1 MLTGAAEEGGAWY
14 PAWPHNLP
22 STQQTEMQSRS
33 PGNSVKLKQ
42 SWRRQH
48 QQHPHSPHRKPPQ
61 RGAHPHRLCP
71 LPHNP
76 SSTRRT
82 TSSCLS
88 PRSSPQSP
96 GRLAQQCCKRVIQQI
111 AHQYFWHRTLSEC
124 PRCTAPTPACGQGVW
139 RRGAA
144 GMVRAATSRARL
156 LPLGRG
162 AQHGQSSTRLHQ
174 TTSALLRS
182 SHRAPT
188 SVRRARSTP
197 ALLLRLQDHGQVA
210 RAHIICGLMDE
221 TTGWEENTYSAT
233 IYQGQKLEH
242 N

>member
-1 MLTGAAEEGGAWY
+1 
-14 PAWPHNLP
+14 
-22 STQQTEMQSRS
+22 MQSRS

-76 SSTRRT
+76 SSTHRT

-124 PRCTAPTPACGQGVW
+124 PCCTAPTPACGRGVW
-139 RRGAA
+139 RQGAA
-144 GMVRAATSRARL
+144 GMVRTATSRARL
-156 LPLGRG
+156 LPWDGELSTAR
-162 AQHGQSSTRLHQ
+162 AAPASTKPPLPSSG
-174 TTSALLRS
+174 
-182 SHRAPT
+182 APT
-188 SVRRARSTP
+188 RHPPPLAGPGARRRYCFDCKTTG
-197 ALLLRLQDHGQVA
+197 RLQGHTSYVG
-210 RAHIICGLMDE
+210 
-221 TTGWEENTYSAT
+221 
-233 IYQGQKLEH
+233 
-242 N
+242 

>member
-76 SSTRRT
+76 SSTHRT

-124 PRCTAPTPACGQGVW
+124 PRCTAPTPACTEVCGDEELSAWSGQPQ
-139 RRGAA
+139 A
-144 GMVRAATSRARL
+144 GLGCSPGMGSSARPEQHPPPPNHL
-156 LPLGRG
+156 CPPPELPPGT
-162 AQHGQSSTRLHQ
+162 H
-174 TTSALLRS
+174 LRS
-182 SHRAPT
+182 HGPEHAGVIASTARPRAGCKGT
-188 SVRRARSTP
+188 HHMWA
-197 ALLLRLQDHGQVA
+197 DG
-210 RAHIICGLMDE
+210 
-221 TTGWEENTYSAT
+221 
-233 IYQGQKLEH
+233 
-242 N
+242 

>member
-1 MLTGAAEEGGAWY
+1 MIWYLPEETCFVLTGAAEEGGAWY
-14 PAWPHNLP
+14 PAWPHNVP
-22 STQQTEMQSRS
+22 STQQTEVQSRS

-48 QQHPHSPHRKPPQ
+48 QQHPRSPHRKPPQ

-96 GRLAQQCCKRVIQQI
+96 GRLAQQCCKRAIQQI
-111 AHQYFWHRTLSEC
+111 AHQYFWHRSLSEC
-124 PRCTAPTPACGQGVW
+124 PRCTAPTPACGRGVW

-144 GMVRAATSRARL
+144 GMATSRARL
-156 LPLGRG
+156 LPRDGELSTGR
-162 AQHGQSSTRLHQ
+162 AAPASTKPPLPSSG
-174 TTSALLRS
+174 
-182 SHRAPT
+182 APT
-188 SVRRARSTP
+188 RHPPLLARPGARRRYCFDCKTMGG
-197 ALLLRLQDHGQVA
+197 LQGHTSHVG
-210 RAHIICGLMDE
+210 
-221 TTGWEENTYSAT
+221 
-233 IYQGQKLEH
+233 
-242 N
+242 